1 MLNAPL
7 LRSQDW
13 RWSSISTDRTGHPPL
28 AAGPI
33 RRDRRW
39 IESVNKPQTEAE
51 VKRMRE
57 CITRGGPF
65 GTEAWQTQTAREL
78 GLESSLNPRG
88 RPRKAAE
95 EAK

>member
-1 MLNAPL
+1 
-7 LRSQDW
+7 
-13 RWSSISTDRTGHPPL
+13 
-28 AAGPI
+28 
-33 RRDRRW
+33 
-39 IESVNKPQTEAE
+39 
-51 VKRMRE
+51 MRE

-65 GTEAWQTQTAREL
+65 GTEAWQTQTVREP